1 MPALAGTT
9 LSAAEHLALRYELQA
24 FVIDFWHLVDFQ
36 GAEGAAAYYVDDAV
50 FATSVREYR
59 GRAQLE
65 AFYARRR
72 TQPPRVSIHT
82 LSNFRITPLSD
93 TRVQCQYVLALF
105 AADGVPVLPSCVAL
119 MQGTADEVLERSGDS
134 WRCVSRYVHPMFSDG
149 TTRG

>member
-1 MPALAGTT
+1 MPEPADSAL
-9 LSAAEHLALRYELQA
+9 SPAERLALRYELQA

-36 GAEGAAAYYVDDAV
+36 GAEGAADCYVDDAV

-82 LSNFRITPLSD
+82 LSNFRIMPLSD
-93 TRVQCQYVLALF
+93 TRVLCQYILALF
-105 AADGVPVLPSCVAL
+105 AADGVPVLPSRAAL
-119 MQGTADEVLERSGDS
+119 MQGTVDEVLERSGES